1 VEPGDTYL
9 YRAFGLNV
17 RSEIEFPELPAA
29 TGRATDIRIT
39 TGRDAPEAWTDTA
52 SNAWRFDMQRFRL
65 RLAGVADYDVRQGTR
80 ILVRPAPGS
89 DPAQV
94 RIHLLTVCLAA
105 ALMQRERLLL
115 HASGI
120 VHRHRALL
128 FAGDTG
134 AGKSSLAAALM
145 QRGYPFLT
153 DDTCAIDIPADR
165 PDSPA
170 ALPSYP
176 MLKLTSDTIDTLADP
191 RYDRQRRIWPDTE
204 KYGQLLTGVP
214 LPESVPIAGVFI
226 LGPTGADRPGARCHR
241 LSGVDAFLAL
251 TRHTYRREFIH
262 PPALQQ
268 AHLRTMCALAN
279 AVPVR
284 LATRPPDMPLQA
296 FCDHME
302 GWIQEC

>member
-9 YRAFGLNV
+9 YRAYGLNV

-29 TGRATDIRIT
+29 IGRATDVRIS
-39 TGRDAPEAWTDTA
+39 AAEAPPEAWTA
-52 SNAWRFDMQRFRL
+52 AANAWRFDMERFRL
-65 RLAGVADYDVRQGTR
+65 RLAGIADYDVRQGTR
-80 ILVRPAPGS
+80 MDVHPAPGA

-105 ALMQRERLLL
+105 ALMQRKRLLL

-120 VHRHRALL
+120 EHRHRALL

-134 AGKSSLAAALM
+134 AGKSSLAAALR

-153 DDTCAIDIPADR
+153 DDTCAIDIPAGR
-165 PDSPA
+165 PDSPL

-176 MLKLTSDTIDTLADP
+176 MLKLTSDTLDMLADP
-191 RYDRQRRIWPDTE
+191 RYDRRRRIWPDTE
-204 KYGQLLTGVP
+204 KYGQLLTGEP
-214 LPESVPIAGVFI
+214 LPESLPIAGVFI
-226 LGPTGADRPGARCHR
+226 LDPTGADQPGARCQR

-268 AHLRTMCALAN
+268 AHLRTMGALAN

-302 GWIQEC
+302 GWLREC